1 MHQIK
6 LFRGY
11 ENDLAAIEKEVND
24 WLASSKAKVVQM
36 FGNVAPQ
43 SAKSDAGHLMG
54 AERAGGRGFIASDIF
69 LAVVYEK

>member
-6 LFRGY
+6 LFKGY
-11 ENDLAAIEKEVND
+11 ENDLAAIEKEVNN
-24 WLASSKAKVVQM
+24 WLASSNAKVIQM

-43 SAKSDAGHLMG
+43 SPKAEGGHLMG

-69 LAVVYEK
+69 LAVMYEK